1 MLSNGCSSVYYNS
14 VHKRWNPHWMSMPRA
29 NDMCGTLFWKR
40 QIHQLPK
47 IWAPVW
53 HVHCVLAFVFGRCEN
68 NRFSF
73 FFFGFALKPFPFGI
87 LRRKSPQISHS
98 KLLFLRNKCGCHQML
113 CLLGSEIHTAIPER
127 NLSAS
132 RRKQPGHLNKLRL
145 ITKQTRAKKLKRWQM
160 PEQTANAVKVTN
172 RWEIFVMPGQT
183 SWFVCVHMSSSLA
196 SLHVWLPNRF
206 KFPAIEQRAV
216 ATSRSGGVDRTQI
229 NYVAT
234 GQRRE
239 RRKKIMAIQKW
250 SRMWRR
256 WRWWS

>member
-1 MLSNGCSSVYYNS
+1 MESPLNVYATC
-14 VHKRWNPHWMSMPRA
+14 KRYV
-29 NDMCGTLFWKR
+29 CTLFWKR

-87 LRRKSPQISHS
+87 LRRRNPQISHS

-160 PEQTANAVKVTN
+160 PEQTANAVKGNKSMGNICNAWANLMICMCPHVQFSSVT
-172 RWEIFVMPGQT
+172 T
-183 SWFVCVHMSSSLA
+183 CVA
-196 SLHVWLPNRF
+196 PKQV
-206 KFPAIEQRAV
+206 
-216 ATSRSGGVDRTQI
+216 
-229 NYVAT
+229 
-234 GQRRE
+234 
-239 RRKKIMAIQKW
+239 
-250 SRMWRR
+250 
-256 WRWWS
+256 

>member
-1 MLSNGCSSVYYNS
+1 MDAAVCIIIACTKDGIPIECLCHVQTICVAHCFGNGKSINCLKSELQ
-14 VHKRWNPHWMSMPRA
+14 
-29 NDMCGTLFWKR
+29 CGTCIAFWPLSLADAKTIDFLFFFWFCTKT
-40 QIHQLPK
+40 IS
-47 IWAPVW
+47 VW
-53 HVHCVLAFVFGRCEN
+53 HSAKKE
-68 NRFSF
+68 
-73 FFFGFALKPFPFGI
+73 
-87 LRRKSPQISHS
+87 PQISHS